1 MASLGDNFITQCCH
15 ENAHPARGYRPN
27 EHFYYDLLVLKMK
40 INSEAEKPCKAM
52 RSMICSKFTR
62 SMEQFSSD

>member
-27 EHFYYDLLVLKMK
+27 EHFYYNLLVLKMK
-40 INSEAEKPCKAM
+40 INSEAEKKHVC
-52 RSMICSKFTR
+52 
-62 SMEQFSSD
+62 

>member
-27 EHFYYDLLVLKMK
+27 EHFYYNLLVLKMK
-40 INSEAEKPCKAM
+40 INSEAENKNTCA
-52 RSMICSKFTR
+52 SKQWNILGTL
-62 SMEQFSSD
+62 S